1 MDKVGINHQRSPEV
15 RDWIKQEI
23 AAQKERYDKIVKEM
37 EALWPKR
44 EKWYR
49 DFFKQIQTVG
59 FHVDRDMRRQIPDK
73 EMPTEPQRKHRV
85 VF

>member
-1 MDKVGINHQRSPEV
+1 MDKVGINHQRSPKV
-15 RDWIKQEI
+15 RSWMKQEI
-23 AAQKERYDKIVKEM
+23 AAQKKRYDRIAKEM

-59 FHVDRDMRRQIPDK
+59 YHVDRDERRLIPDS
-73 EMPTEPQRKHRV
+73 EMPTEPKRKHRV